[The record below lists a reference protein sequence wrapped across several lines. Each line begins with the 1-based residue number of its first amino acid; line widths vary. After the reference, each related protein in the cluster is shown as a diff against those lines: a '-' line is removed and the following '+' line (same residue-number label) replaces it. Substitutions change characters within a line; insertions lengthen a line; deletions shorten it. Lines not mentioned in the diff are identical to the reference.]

1 MLVKSSVARG
11 IRNTVEDLY
20 PELEEDLDEI
30 LPKKESIVQAKCHN
44 KISVYC
50 RENRPLFFQERD
62 REIMPTLRLLHQ
74 YPNMMPRFQVD
85 RGAIKHILS
94 GANCMCPGLTSP
106 GGSMVDVEAE
116 SAVAI
121 YAEGKEHALGIG
133 ITLMSTNAIRETNSG
148 IALEVVHFLG
158 DGLWDAK
165 QF

>member
-1 MLVKSSVARG
+1 
-11 IRNTVEDLY
+11 
-20 PELEEDLDEI
+20 
-30 LPKKESIVQAKCHN
+30 
-44 KISVYC
+44 
-50 RENRPLFFQERD
+50 
-62 REIMPTLRLLHQ
+62 
-74 YPNMMPRFQVD
+74 
-85 RGAIKHILS
+85 
-94 GANCMCPGLTSP
+94 MCPGLTSP